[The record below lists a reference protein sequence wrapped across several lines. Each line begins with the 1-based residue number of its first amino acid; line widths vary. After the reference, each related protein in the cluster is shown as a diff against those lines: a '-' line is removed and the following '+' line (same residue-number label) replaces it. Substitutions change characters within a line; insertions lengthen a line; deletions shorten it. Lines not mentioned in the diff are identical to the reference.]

1 MDQERYLI
9 DELCGLTGFSRR
21 TVHYYVQNGL
31 VDPPAGRGRGGYYS
45 DSHVGQL
52 ARIRELQDQGYRLE
66 AIRGLIARTGE
77 LAPPDVQAVESMSSP
92 VQAAEP
98 ARKAVS
104 DEASLLP
111 VARRPEAPRD
121 AWARF
126 TVAPGVELHVS
137 IEAEQRLGTA
147 VGTALETLR
156 SIIGREGGLNG

>member
-1 MDQERYLI
+1 MDQGRYLI

-66 AIRGLIARTGE
+66 AIRGMIARISGPV
-77 LAPPDVQAVESMSSP
+77 PPD

-98 ARKAVS
+98 ARKGVS
-104 DEASLLP
+104 DEAALPP
-111 VARRPEAPRD
+111 VAQRPEAPRD

-126 TVAPGVELHVS
+126 AVAPGVELHVS
-137 IEAEQRLGTA
+137 IEAEQRLGAA

-156 SIIGREGGLNG
+156 SIIGCEGGLNG